1 MNIINGE
8 SEKIFQ
14 RDKNKVKNEKEEIPT
29 SKTRINMIDNIKGI
43 LIFSV
48 VFGNF
53 LYNYS
58 FKVPNSLENKIV
70 NYLFSFHIPSFVFWS
85 GFLSKSDNSRSF
97 KSIIK
102 LILIYI
108 IFNFSHGFILYIY
121 ENQKNFFL
129 SISFLLIFIMLNF
142 LEIFDKLFF

>member
-1 MNIINGE
+1 MNIINRE

-14 RDKNKVKNEKEEIPT
+14 RDKNKVKNEKEEIQT
-29 SKTRINMIDNIKGI
+29 SRINMIDNIKGI

-70 NYLFSFHIPSFVFWS
+70 NYFLVF
-85 GFLSKSDNSRSF
+85 
-97 KSIIK
+97 
-102 LILIYI
+102 
-108 IFNFSHGFILYIY
+108 IFPH
-121 ENQKNFFL
+121 
-129 SISFLLIFIMLNF
+129 
-142 LEIFDKLFF
+142 LFFGLDF

>member
-70 NYLFSFHIPSFVFWS
+70 NYLYSFHIPSFVFWS

-121 ENQKNFFL
+121 ENQKKFFF
-129 SISFLLIFIMLNF
+129 INIILIGIYYA
-142 LEIFDKLFF
+142 